1 MKKYI
6 APEIEAVKFDTEDVV
21 MTSGL
26 LTNLM
31 PKSLPNVEEGSVDVI
46 QKTFSEIFND

>member
-6 APEIEAVKFDTEDVV
+6 APEIEKVNFDAEDVV

-26 LTNLM
+26 LTNLV
-31 PKSLPNVEEGSVDVI
+31 PKSLSNVSQESVDVI